1 MKIRKRMLLSAVLGA
16 MITITTQAE
25 VVYDNLTT
33 PLGLHIGGFPYE
45 EVADDFSLGEGP
57 RILQSITV
65 AYAGFN
71 FDGDET
77 LTVNLYAMD
86 GPPTAGSFGFSTP
99 GELLFTTTVPIAATV
114 GAEITI
120 NEPTGLVGLPD
131 TLAVG
136 LSFGGVDFIP
146 GGNDA
151 GPLLYDPPSTGS
163 SFDDYWLRGYPNP
176 GDPWSLF
183 TFAGAPPVNLGIRI
197 TAGTDSDGDGVRDD
211 TDNCPDT
218 PNADQADSDGDGIG
232 DACDAFP
239 DSIGVGGNVVIDG
252 CDSGVP
258 NIVFPD
264 GATLS
269 DLIHEIAAGAKNHGQ
284 FVKGVAALLND
295 LKKAGLITGAQRGAI
310 ARCVSKAAIP

>member
-163 SFDDYWLRGYPNP
+163 SFDDYWLRGFPNP
-176 GDPWSLF
+176 GDPWGLF
-183 TFAGAPPVNLGIRI
+183 TFDGDPRSISEYASPPAPIVTGMVCGMIRI
-197 TAGTDSDGDGVRDD
+197 
-211 TDNCPDT
+211 
-218 PNADQADSDGDGIG
+218 
-232 DACDAFP
+232 
-239 DSIGVGGNVVIDG
+239 
-252 CDSGVP
+252 
-258 NIVFPD
+258 
-264 GATLS
+264 
-269 DLIHEIAAGAKNHGQ
+269 
-284 FVKGVAALLND
+284 
-295 LKKAGLITGAQRGAI
+295 I
-310 ARCVSKAAIP
+310 ARTRPTRARPTAMATASGTPAMPFPIPSASLKTS